1 MEEML
6 LFTLACFVAG
16 SLPFSVWAVRLVL
29 KRDVRQVGD
38 GNPGTTNAW
47 RAGGWLLGL
56 PVAALE
62 VGKAAVPVGLAHLHI
77 GSGDWRIVPIA
88 MAPIV
93 GHDFSPFLRFKGG
106 KAVACTFGIWIALT
120 GPLGALLLALIFA
133 VFFIA
138 QTVDA
143 WTVVSAMSGWLIA
156 LIVVGAALP
165 LVVTATLDLG
175 LVTVRHRSDLRE
187 RLHLRSFHPGHRD
200 YPRDS
205 SGWNGGA

>member
-1 MEEML
+1 ML
-6 LFTLACFVAG
+6 LFTLAGLVAG

-29 KRDVRQVGD
+29 KRDLRQIGD

-47 RAGGWLLGL
+47 RAGGWMVGL

-88 MAPIV
+88 VAPIV
-93 GHDFSPFLRFKGG
+93 GHAFSPFLRFRGG
-106 KAVACTFGIWIALT
+106 KSVACTFGIWIALT
-120 GPLGALLLALIFA
+120 GPVGGLLLALIFA

-143 WTVVSAMSGWLIA
+143 WTVVFAMSGWLMA
-156 LIVVGAALP
+156 LIVVSAALP
-165 LVVTATLDLG
+165 LIVTAALNLG
-175 LVTVRHRSDLRE
+175 LVTVRHRAELRE
-187 RLHLRSFHPGHRD
+187 HTRLRSFPARHGHDRH
-200 YPRDS
+200 DS